1 LQSKDISGINSF
13 LNYLDKEWIS
23 SLNCGWYEGMA
34 IIRIPKQNNAL
45 EANNLVI
52 KTHHTLRSRLS
63 LSHYLHNATT
73 MLNQW

>member
-45 EANNLVI
+45 EAKI
-52 KTHHTLRSRLS
+52 
-63 LSHYLHNATT
+63 
-73 MLNQW
+73 